1 MTTIKSPIGKKRFTG
16 GTDLG
21 KDSGAQAKRL
31 AAAILEV
38 LAGARTPTEAAAALE
53 MSVPRYYQVEA
64 QALRGLLAACEP
76 KPIGRVRSTDSE
88 LAALRQQTQRL
99 EREITRQQAL
109 LRAAQ
114 RAVGL
119 APPAP
124 APIAKN
130 GKKTRK
136 RRVARALNVATR
148 LQPETHPPAGIPTT
162 PASSTAV

>member
-1 MTTIKSPIGKKRFTG
+1 MNTIKSPIGKRSLTG

-21 KDSGAQAKRL
+21 KDSGTHAKRL

-38 LAGARTPTEAAAALE
+38 LAGVRTPAEAATALE

-119 APPAP
+119 APPAA
-124 APIAKN
+124 APLAKN

-148 LQPETHPPAGIPTT
+148 LQAETHPPTGT
-162 PASSTAV
+162 PITPVSSTAV